1 MNDKLTNLIHAMA
14 QQEEQA
20 LQTEF
25 FAPCVRGG
33 LLRTRVRQLIYTF
46 KALPDDFEGWGI
58 FLPLN
63 NKQAELLEEASL
75 FQVVDY
81 LQLLKPLRVRLA
93 QQLRGQ
99 TWLAYPANESDAEQ
113 RFAAARPLLI
123 HLVSEGAPF
132 EQIIAR
138 SDGNAFFFEETDR
151 RSDPIVART
160 LVAEFANRTP
170 AGALQFA
177 GLTPEMRIAY
187 QLASQPYEPPARRR
201 QKNLHSA
208 APLPQSD
215 EARLNEALKVG
226 GGRLEGFSDRGD
238 YWTVEWTSRNGQ
250 QHTSAIGKEDL
261 TVISSGICLSGMDR
275 DFDLQSLVGVI
286 EGDW

>member
-1 MNDKLTNLIHAMA
+1 MSDRIKKLIEAMA

-20 LQTEF
+20 LEAEF

-33 LLRTRVRQLIYTF
+33 LLRARVKQLIYTF
-46 KALPDDFEGWGI
+46 KPLPEDFEGWGI

-63 NKQAELLEEASL
+63 NREAELLEEASL
-75 FQVVDY
+75 FQVADY

-93 QQLRGQ
+93 QPLRGQ

-123 HLVSEGAPF
+123 HLVSEGAQF

-151 RSDPIVART
+151 RSDPVAART
-160 LVAEFANRTP
+160 LRGELVNGTAAEGLRFAN
-170 AGALQFA
+170 
-177 GLTPEMRIAY
+177 LTPEMRAAY
-187 QLASQPYEPPARRR
+187 QLALQPYVPPAKRRH
-201 QKNLHSA
+201 KNPETA
-208 APLPQSD
+208 APPSA
-215 EARLNEALKVG
+215 ETRLSEALKVG
-226 GGRLEGFSDRGD
+226 GGNLEGFADRGD
-238 YWTVEWTSRNGQ
+238 YWTVEWVSRSGQ
-250 QHTSAIGKEDL
+250 HHTSAISKADL